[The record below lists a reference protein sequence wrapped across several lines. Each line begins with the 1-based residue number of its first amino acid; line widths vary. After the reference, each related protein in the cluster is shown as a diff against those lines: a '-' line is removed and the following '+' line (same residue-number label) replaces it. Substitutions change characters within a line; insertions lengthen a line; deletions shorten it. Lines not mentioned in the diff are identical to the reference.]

1 MVIRISTLKKSYQ
14 ATATVPPLY
23 CDLSAETVIYSEN
36 DELFHLKLFRCSFD
50 TWLQPYIPAADINFG
65 SNCQR
70 IASLSDNFLASC
82 YLIPR
87 AYGLFN
93 LSVAVLL
100 ILLCLASSTVAVS
113 YSAILEGMHM
123 DMITSAEP
131 PMKRRFGL
139 WIVQAGRGSYRGS

>member
-1 MVIRISTLKKSYQ
+1 MIALSFEAL
-14 ATATVPPLY
+14 PLF
-23 CDLSAETVIYSEN
+23 S
-36 DELFHLKLFRCSFD
+36 
-50 TWLQPYIPAADINFG
+50 
-65 SNCQR
+65 
-70 IASLSDNFLASC
+70 SLSDNFLASC

-113 YSAILEGMHM
+113 YSVILEGMHM